1 MKHKKGDIKMYLIV
15 KTIKYETQKDYFHI
29 VNNESF
35 KHETTAHSYAYH
47 LNDSEK
53 KKNVYYT
60 VIKLG
65 E

>member
-1 MKHKKGDIKMYLIV
+1 MYLIV